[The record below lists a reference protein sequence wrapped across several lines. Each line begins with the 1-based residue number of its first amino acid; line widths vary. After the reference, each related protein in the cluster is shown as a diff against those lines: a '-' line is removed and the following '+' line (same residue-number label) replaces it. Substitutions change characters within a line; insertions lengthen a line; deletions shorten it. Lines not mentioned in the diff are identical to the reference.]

1 MSEVEEI
8 NKLKDVGIMTRDTNV
23 KKKTIDTLEFYG
35 KPAIEAIA
43 EIANMTLESEVKEY
57 SLDAIKR
64 IKEGKIKGER

>member
-1 MSEVEEI
+1 VEEI

-43 EIANMTLESEVKEY
+43 EIANMTLESEVKEH